1 MEWCDGG
8 ELAYKLKLAGGRC
21 WYYNITIL
29 THIFWLIL

>member
-21 WYYNITIL
+21 WYYIL
-29 THIFWLIL
+29 LSWLIFFD